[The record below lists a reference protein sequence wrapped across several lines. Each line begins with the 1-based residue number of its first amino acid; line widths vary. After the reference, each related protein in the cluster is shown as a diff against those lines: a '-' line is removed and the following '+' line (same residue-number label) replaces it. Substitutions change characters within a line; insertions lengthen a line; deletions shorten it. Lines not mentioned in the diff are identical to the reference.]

1 MSSSRAPKRRKT
13 VLIIIDDHDKR
24 VRLRKSCEERH
35 GLHVETAANAK
46 EGLELLR
53 KWEAPDFILLS
64 SDPLPLMSYEE
75 FLDAKSKDPKLAK
88 VPVVLVSQ
96 EPVVPLPRTVAG
108 EVFAP
113 VSNKDLAVLTEQFC
127 SE

>member
-1 MSSSRAPKRRKT
+1 MSSSRASKRRKS

-35 GLHVETAANAK
+35 GLHVETAANPK
-46 EGLELLR
+46 EGLDLLH
-53 KWEAPDFILLS
+53 KWEPPDFILLS
-64 SDPLPLMSYEE
+64 SDPLPLMSFDE
-75 FLDAKSKDPKLAK
+75 FLDAKSKEPKFAK

-108 EVFAP
+108 EVFSP
-113 VSNKDLAVLTEQFC
+113 VSNKDLAVLAEQFC
-127 SE
+127 PE